1 MKIAVTGKGGV
12 GKTTLASLLSH
23 LFAAE
28 GKRVIAVDADPDA
41 NLASALGISKED
53 TEKIRPIADMEEL
66 IKERTGVKPGN
77 MGGIFKLNPKVDDL
91 PEGVGYRMNGII
103 LLIMGKS
110 KAAASGCYCPENV
123 LLRRLL
129 KHLVVERSEVVIV
142 DMEAGIE
149 HLTRGTAEAVDVF
162 IVVVEPGQR
171 SIQTARTVKE
181 MAKGLGVKKVFV
193 VANKIRGSED
203 LDFVK
208 ENIRDMELI
217 GMISFNHAIMEA
229 DIKGSSPYSCSSE
242 TVREVRDLKENLEK
256 GINS

>member
-1 MKIAVTGKGGV
+1 MKIAITGKGGV

-23 LFAAE
+23 LFATE
-28 GKRVIAVDADPDA
+28 GKRVIAVDADPDT
-41 NLASALGISKED
+41 NLASALGISREEA
-53 TEKIRPIADMEEL
+53 EKIRPIADMAEL
-66 IKERTGVKPGN
+66 IEERTGVKPGS

-91 PEGVGYRMNGII
+91 PEGIGYRLDGIT

-129 KHLVVERSEVVIV
+129 KHLVVERGEVVIV

-149 HLTRGTAEAVDVF
+149 HLTRGTAEFVDAF

-171 SIQTARTVKE
+171 SMQTAKTVKE
-181 MAKGLGVKKVFV
+181 MARELGVKKVFV
-193 VANKIRGSED
+193 VANKVRGPED
-203 LDFVK
+203 LHFIK

-229 DIKGSSPYSCSSE
+229 DIKGSSPYSYSPE
-242 TVREVRDLKENLEK
+242 TVREVKDLKTKIEKNL
-256 GINS
+256 NY

>member
-41 NLASALGISKED
+41 NFASALGISKED
-53 TEKIRPIADMEEL
+53 TEKIIPIADMEEL
-66 IKERTGVKPGN
+66 IKERTGVKPGS

-91 PEGVGYRMNGII
+91 PEGVGYRMNGVI

-193 VANKIRGSED
+193 VANKVRGSED

-217 GMISFNHAIMEA
+217 GKISFNNAIMEA
-229 DIKGSSPYSCSSE
+229 DIKGLSPFNCSPE
-242 TVREVRDLKENLEK
+242 TVNEVRELKEKLEK
-256 GINS
+256 NINS